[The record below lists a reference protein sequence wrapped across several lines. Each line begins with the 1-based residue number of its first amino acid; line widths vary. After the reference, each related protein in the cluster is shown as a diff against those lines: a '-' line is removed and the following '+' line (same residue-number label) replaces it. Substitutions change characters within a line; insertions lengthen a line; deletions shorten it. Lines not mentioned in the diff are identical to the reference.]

1 MLVYELANFMLFFIV
16 TLWVASMPART
27 PLLWSTWLAI
37 EVALGVR
44 EWNRRGSKADFAPAF
59 AAWRFD
65 WLDVPALLRRDQPAC
80 FATLTRGLASPEH
93 AAFVEPLKASRT

>member
-1 MLVYELANFMLFFIV
+1 MVPDPSSSPAGASGGLLVYELANFMLFFIV

-44 EWNRRGSKADFAPAF
+44 EWNRRGRSLVSGG
-59 AAWRFD
+59 
-65 WLDVPALLRRDQPAC
+65 LD
-80 FATLTRGLASPEH
+80 S
-93 AAFVEPLKASRT
+93 